1 MVSPSDRIL
10 ITGSG
15 GLTGRALC
23 ELLRASGGS
32 IFGLTR
38 QAENPWEIEGDL
50 TDRASLRRVVAEVR
64 PTVVVHL
71 AGVTYAAHGD
81 LAEIYQ
87 TNVTGVATLLDV
99 IQAEADPRAVILAS
113 SATVYAAPVDGTP
126 IRETGPLRPGNHYGA
141 SKLAMEHVARLF
153 AGSLPIVVTR
163 PFNYTGEG
171 QSPQFLVP
179 KIVQH
184 FARHAPEIEL
194 GNLDLYRDFSDVGA
208 VAEIY
213 RRLIDKPP
221 IGATLNICS
230 GRPLHLASIL
240 DTMAEIA
247 GYRIT
252 VNVNPAFMRGDEPI
266 AIVGSTELMDRTV
279 GVVRSPPFPETLRR
293 MYDAARAANALLA
306 QPSTNACEGS
316 S

>member
-15 GLTGRALC
+15 GLTGRALVD
-23 ELLRASGGS
+23 LLQSRGVGASV
-32 IFGLTR
+32 FGLTR
-38 QAENPWEIEGDL
+38 QPENPWEIEADL
-50 TDRASLRRVVAEVR
+50 TDPGSLRRVVAEVR
-64 PTVVVHL
+64 PTVIVHL

-87 TNVTGVATLLDV
+87 TNVTSVATLLEV
-99 IQAEADPRAVILAS
+99 TQAKANPRAVILAS
-113 SATVYAAPVDGTP
+113 SATVYAAPLDGAP
-126 IRETGPLRPGNHYGA
+126 INETGVLRPGNHYGA

-153 AGSLPIVVTR
+153 SGSLPIVVTR

-184 FARHAPEIEL
+184 FARQAPEIEL

-213 RRLIDKPP
+213 RRLIEKPP
-221 IGATLNICS
+221 VGATLNICS

-240 DTMAEIA
+240 DAMAEIA
-247 GYRIT
+247 GYRIA
-252 VNVNPAFMRGDEPI
+252 VNINPAFMRKDEPTT
-266 AIVGSTELMDRTV
+266 IVGSTELMDRTV
-279 GVVRSPPFPETLRR
+279 GIVRSPPFPETLRR
-293 MYDAARAANALLA
+293 MYDAARAANALPIPA
-306 QPSTNACEGS
+306 PVG
-316 S
+316 